1 MTRKLVLGIATV
13 AFAGAIGIQAIAQQG
28 SFQQHVDRAIAKTHE
43 IDKLIDGIG
52 SRQTARGGG
61 GGGARVQTA
70 AAVETLKCAACGME
84 MSTKRA
90 NRRQKAVKIKG
101 KTYYCCAG
109 CDMSKIADK

>member
-13 AFAGAIGIQAIAQQG
+13 AFAGAIGLQAIAQD
-28 SFQQHVDRAIAKTHE
+28 SFQQHVDRAIAKTRE

-52 SRQTARGGG
+52 SRQTAGGG

-70 AAVETLKCAACGME
+70 AAVETLKCATCGME

>member
-13 AFAGAIGIQAIAQQG
+13 AFAGAIGLQAIAQD
-28 SFQQHVDRAIAKTHE
+28 SFQQHVDRAIAKTRE

-52 SRQTARGGG
+52 SRQTAGGG
-61 GGGARVQTA
+61 GSRVQTA
-70 AAVETLKCAACGME
+70 AAVTTLKCAACGME